1 MTYGGKPIS
10 PLSDTVL
17 LIAEKDCTDQIA
29 KYQESARA
37 GELGS
42 RITAV
47 QAIADAVAAE
57 KAKRGL

>member
-10 PLSDTVL
+10 SLSDTVL

-29 KYQESARA
+29 KYQKSART

-47 QAIADAVAAE
+47 QAIADAITAE